1 MSVADDTRILNAM
14 FHRTVVLPLE
24 SVDGKMEV
32 VLTEKNAPDSKVR
45 IRALP
50 EDSVVVKIGAF
61 PDTRNFFESGHNLN
75 HRADYMIVCPSD
87 KTVVYVE
94 LKRGHDKRSEIV
106 AQLRGAACTG
116 GFIREIGAVHFAQGD
131 FLRDYRKIFV
141 GFSHAT
147 VNKTVTGRP
156 EMNGSG
162 ATPED
167 LRRFN
172 FANRC
177 QFNKLVA

>member
-14 FHRTVVLPLE
+14 FCSDVVLPLE
-24 SVDGKMEV
+24 SVDGKLEV

-50 EDSVVVKIGAF
+50 EDSIVVRIGGF
-61 PDTRNFFESGHNLN
+61 PDTRTFFERGHNLN

-87 KTVVYVE
+87 KTVIYVE
-94 LKRGHDKRSEIV
+94 LKRGHDKHSEVV
-106 AQLRGAACTG
+106 AQLRGAACAG
-116 GFIREIGAVHFAQGD
+116 RFIREIGAVHFAQGD
-131 FLRDYRKIFV
+131 FLRDYRKVFV

>member
-1 MSVADDTRILNAM
+1 MSVADDSRILNAM
-14 FHRTVVLPLE
+14 FRGDVVLPLE
-24 SVDGKMEV
+24 SVDGKPEV
-32 VLTEKNAPDSKVR
+32 VLTERKASDSRVR

-50 EDSVVVKIGAF
+50 EDSVVVRIGDF
-61 PDTRNFFESGHNLN
+61 PDTRTFFESGHNLN
-75 HRADYMIVCPSD
+75 HRADYMIICPSD

-116 GFIREIGAVHFAQGD
+116 SFIHEIGVLHFGQGD
-131 FLRDYRKIFV
+131 FLRGYRKVYV

-156 EMNGSG
+156 GMKGSG
-162 ATPED
+162 TTPED
-167 LRRFN
+167 FRRVN
-172 FANRC
+172 FANCC